1 MADLILGID
10 LGTTNSVASIWDGM
24 KYTLIKNNGSNLF
37 PSVIEFSDKGKI
49 ICNTNY
55 NIKNSIKNI
64 KRFIGQNLE
73 NINIINFLSDLNFD
87 YNIVENKIKIYNK
100 FEKKFYTLE
109 EINSLILKFIIQ
121 KANKQLNTEIKD
133 IVITIPAHFNQIQR
147 DSIVLSTKLA
157 NLNCLRVI
165 NEPTAASLAYGLN
178 LHDDVNI
185 LVFDLGGGTFDI
197 SILNIDEGI
206 YEVLSTEG
214 DNLLGGEDFTKVILN
229 DVLYEFKSKYS
240 TLFDLNYKILEEN
253 IIELKSQCEKF
264 KCNKIDRIMINNFYI
279 DEDNNIKLD
288 LIYSKKRNELSKLF
302 NNLFERITEHL
313 AKILASSNLNSE
325 DINYVVLVGGSTKMK
340 EITNF
345 VEVYFSKNKVV
356 SNLDPD
362 LVVSIGAAI
371 QGFILKNPTDKFS
384 QNIAL
389 VDVLPLSVGIESD
402 NGLMTKIIKKNT
414 KLPFKHT
421 KLFTNEED
429 NQESVEIKIYQ
440 GERSLVKD
448 NILIGNF
455 KLCNLQKKSRG
466 KNLICVE
473 IKVDNNCM
481 IEVTAFEKN
490 TSNTN
495 KIIIKKEDILYDEK
509 TINEMILDGNK
520 YDEID
525 TLKCKLFK
533 KFNKLK
539 LDLHNL
545 EFNSNN
551 EFINLNKDDKNSL
564 LKHID
569 QLKIKMNEIIP
580 YLKRYDLS
588 NDDYMELI
596 QKIKKLLKINNK
608 KYPMLTEFYDN
619 EKNKDVV
626 NDNNFNSEVEILS
639 KNLNDKLNNMISNNI
654 SKISKLSNV
663 SKYSKKNAISFLQNK
678 SYKLESIILDEELL
692 ETNVKEIKNILN
704 TYFNED
710 NELIN
715 TYGNLN
721 TIQNLLSKNNIE
733 YDITKFYNLNS
744 LEIFDLLFDICQQ
757 FNVQIN

>member
-1 MADLILGID
+1 MTDLILGID
-10 LGTTNSVASIWDGM
+10 LGTTNSVASIWNGL
-24 KYTLIKNNGSNLF
+24 KYTLIKNNSSNLF
-37 PSVIEFSDKGKI
+37 PSVIEFTDKGKI
-49 ICNTNY
+49 ICNTKY
-55 NIKNSIKNI
+55 NINNSIRNI

-73 NINIINFLSDLNFD
+73 NANILNFLSDLNFD
-87 YNIVENKIKIYNK
+87 HNIIENNIKIYNK
-100 FEKKFYTLE
+100 YEKKFYTLE
-109 EINSLILKFIIQ
+109 ELNSLILKFIVQ
-121 KANKQLNTEIKD
+121 KANKQLNSEIKD
-133 IVITIPAHFNQIQR
+133 IVITIPTHFNQNQR
-147 DSIVLSTKLA
+147 DSILLSTKLA
-157 NLNCLRVI
+157 NLNCLRII

-185 LVFDLGGGTFDI
+185 LVFDLGGGTFDL
-197 SILNIDEGI
+197 SILNIDDGI

-229 DVLYEFKSKYS
+229 DVLQEFKNKYTS
-240 TLFDLNYKILEEN
+240 LFILKDDIIKKNLNK
-253 IIELKSQCEKF
+253 LKNMCEKF
-264 KCNKIDRIMINNFYI
+264 KCNKIDQIIIKDFYI
-279 DEDNNIKLD
+279 DDENNIKLD
-288 LIYSKKRNELSKLF
+288 VIYSKKRNEISNLF
-302 NNLFERITEHL
+302 NNLFERITEHIGT
-313 AKILASSNLNSE
+313 ILASSNLNSDE
-325 DINYVVLVGGSTKMK
+325 INYVVLVGGSTKMI
-340 EITNF
+340 EIRNF
-345 VEVYFSKNKVV
+345 VDIYFSKDKVI
-356 SNLDPD
+356 SNLDPE
-362 LVVSIGAAI
+362 LVVSIGASI
-371 QGFILKNPTDKFS
+371 QGFILKNPTNNFS

-389 VDVLPLSVGIESD
+389 IDVLPLSIGIESD
-402 NGLMTKIIKKNT
+402 DGLMTKIIKKNT
-414 KLPFKHT
+414 KLPFKQT

-455 KLCNLQKKSRG
+455 KLCNLQKKNRG
-466 KNLICVE
+466 KNLICIE

-490 TSNTN
+490 TNNKN
-495 KIIIKKEDILYDEK
+495 KITIKKEDILYDKK

-551 EFINLNKDDKNSL
+551 EFINLNDDDKNNL

-569 QLKIKMNEIIP
+569 QLKIKMNEIMP
-580 YLKRYDLS
+580 YLERYDLG
-588 NDDYMELI
+588 NDDYIELI
-596 QKIKKLLKINNK
+596 QKVKKLLKINNK
-608 KYPMLTEFYDN
+608 KYPMLTQFYDN
-619 EKNKDVV
+619 EKNKDIV
-626 NDNNFNSEVEILS
+626 NDNNFNSEVENLS
-639 KNLNDKLNNMISNNI
+639 KNLNNRLNNMINNNI
-654 SKISKLSNV
+654 SKINKLNNI

-692 ETNVKEIKNILN
+692 EININEIKNILN
-704 TYFNED
+704 TYFKED
-710 NELIN
+710 IELIN

-721 TIQNLLSKNNIE
+721 TIQNLLTKNNIE
-733 YDITKFYNLNS
+733 YDITKFYKLNS